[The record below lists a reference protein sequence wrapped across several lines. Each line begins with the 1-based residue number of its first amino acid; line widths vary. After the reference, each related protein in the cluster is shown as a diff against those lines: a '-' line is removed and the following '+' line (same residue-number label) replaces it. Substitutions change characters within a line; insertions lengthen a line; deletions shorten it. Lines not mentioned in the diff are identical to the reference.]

1 MGTHQTEAACPNM
14 AQTQS
19 RISGFLRHLGPQK
32 PVLEHLSRCK
42 HALLSERERA
52 RIDDGLDQLLRY
64 LETLQ
69 NLRDRVDI
77 LNERVARIQDRQLT
91 RSSFVFSVVATL
103 FLPLGFIVSAFG
115 VNLMGVP
122 FEGHANGFTILMVIC
137 LALVAGMLVL
147 FRWRKWF

>member
-1 MGTHQTEAACPNM
+1 M
-14 AQTQS
+14 
-19 RISGFLRHLGPQK
+19 
-32 PVLEHLSRCK
+32 
-42 HALLSERERA
+42 SERERT

-69 NLRDRVDI
+69 NLRDRVEI
-77 LNERVARIQDRQLT
+77 LNDQVARIQDRQLT

-115 VNLMGVP
+115 VNLLGIP
-122 FEGHANGFTILMVIC
+122 LDDHENGFTILMMIC
-137 LALVAGMLVL
+137 LALIAGMLAL